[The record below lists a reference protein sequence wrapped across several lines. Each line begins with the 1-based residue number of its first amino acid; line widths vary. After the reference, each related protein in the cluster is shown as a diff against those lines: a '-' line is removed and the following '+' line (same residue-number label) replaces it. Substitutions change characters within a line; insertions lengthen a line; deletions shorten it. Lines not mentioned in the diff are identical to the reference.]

1 MFKETYLNTK
11 LCFYM
16 SGCAFFFEICKQF
29 IYRAH
34 LCSCTTF
41 YTCMKVKKGLFT
53 NYSTHLLACTFYSH
67 VSHIEQGKKLPDIK
81 LCQILIPTI
90 SFKLTQSFKLI
101 KCIESISHFYFCL
114 LLKLK
119 KIYMTVYDIY
129 FGKVKT
135 QKNFK
140 ARNTGSLLK
149 LLPCD

>member
-1 MFKETYLNTK
+1 
-11 LCFYM
+11 M

-34 LCSCTTF
+34 LCSCTSF

-101 KCIESISHFYFCL
+101 KCIESISHFYFWL
-114 LLKLK
+114 FLKQK
-119 KIYMTVYDIY
+119 RY
-129 FGKVKT
+129 FYEYFDKVKT

-149 LLPCD
+149 LLPCDWNKKISPQWIN